1 MSEDTNAL
9 KPAQCGLCG
18 ADDFQILYQRKK
30 SSNPTESIQAQATT
44 DVYDDY
50 GQIVKCRRCTFIYQ
64 NPRPNEDTF
73 LDAYIN
79 MRDPGYQEE
88 DDSRAINAHRS
99 LHFIK
104 SFKKS
109 GWLLDVGCLTGHI
122 LNAARLNFEGTGIE
136 PSKWA
141 AAFARDQ
148 MKLNVMQGVFE
159 KINIEKENFDVITMA
174 DVIEHFS
181 DPLSALKKAHSLLAK
196 GGILYLIT
204 PNIASLSANILG
216 SYWWG
221 LRSAHFVYFT
231 PRTME
236 EMLQKAGFRLLKMRS
251 YGRIFTYGY
260 WISRLKNYPAFLSKP
275 LMFAIEK
282 MGLGQKMAYINTFDS
297 FELCAIKD

>member
-1 MSEDTNAL
+1 MSEDTNGL
-9 KPAQCGLCG
+9 TPTQCGLCG
-18 ADDFQILYQRKK
+18 ADDFHVLHRRKK
-30 SSNPTESIQAQATT
+30 SQHPAGPLQAHATT

-50 GQIVKCRRCTFIYQ
+50 GQIVKCRRCTFVYQ
-64 NPRPNEDTF
+64 NPRPDEATF

-79 MRDPGYQEE
+79 MSDPGYQLE

-104 SFKKS
+104 SFKKT
-109 GWLLDVGCLTGHI
+109 GRLLDVGCLTGHI
-122 LNAARLNFEGTGIE
+122 LNAARLNFQGTGIE

-148 MKLNVMQGVFE
+148 MKLDVIQGVFE
-159 KINIEKENFDVITMA
+159 KIDLPKENFDVITMA

-181 DPLSALKKAHSLLAK
+181 DPLSALKKAHSVLAPE
-196 GGILYLIT
+196 GILYLVT
-204 PNIASLSANILG
+204 PNIASLSATILG

-231 PRTME
+231 PQTME
-236 EMLQKAGFRLLKMRS
+236 EMLRKAGFRILTLRS

-260 WISRLKNYPAFLSKP
+260 WISRLKNYPRFLSKP
-275 LMFAIEK
+275 LAVLIDK
-282 MGLGQKMAYINTFDS
+282 LGLEQKMAYINTFDS